1 LEIDAP
7 TVKENSLIMIM
18 TRILVKWFGLAK
30 DVVKSGFCIKEIKM
44 KDEEMAEE
52 FANEKCKDCYMCS
65 YSEHK
70 NPYKICQRRKDVKQA
85 FLAGLKAGRPQ
96 WHDLRKDKN
105 DLPPKM
111 LGNSNFSIEV
121 LSDKGE
127 LVNYNFHYCEWFYW
141 RSGSPIAWCEIPT
154 FDKE

>member
-1 LEIDAP
+1 
-7 TVKENSLIMIM
+7 M
-18 TRILVKWFGLAK
+18 T
-30 DVVKSGFCIKEIKM
+30 
-44 KDEEMAEE
+44 DEEMAEE
-52 FANEKCKDCYMCS
+52 YKADYGIDLCCLCRECEVENIIPCQHKKDAMYG
-65 YSEHK
+65 
-70 NPYKICQRRKDVKQA
+70 YKDG

-121 LSDKGE
+121 LSDRGE
-127 LVNYNFHYCEWFYW
+127 LVCYNFHYCEWFYW
-141 RSGSPIAWCEIPT
+141 RRGSPIAWCEIPT